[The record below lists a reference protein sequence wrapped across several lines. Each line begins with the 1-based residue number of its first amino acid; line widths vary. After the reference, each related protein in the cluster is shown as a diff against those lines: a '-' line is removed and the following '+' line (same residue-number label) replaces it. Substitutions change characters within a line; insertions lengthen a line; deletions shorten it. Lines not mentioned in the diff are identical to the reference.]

1 GHAYGLKSDTGAEI
15 LIHIGIDTVSLKGK
29 GFAKKVIA
37 NQKVKKGDILGTF
50 DSAIITKSGL
60 DDTTIVTVTNT
71 TDYSEI
77 TPSSKGKITEGIS
90 LLTIK

>member
-1 GHAYGLKSDTGAEI
+1 M
-15 LIHIGIDTVSLKGK
+15 
-29 GFAKKVIA
+29 
-37 NQKVKKGDILGTF
+37 
-50 DSAIITKSGL
+50 ITKSGL

-77 TPSSKGKITEGIS
+77 TSISKGKITEGVS